1 MKRGDVRDAGFRQR
15 LNGHRRAFFIARP
28 MTTNRRLY
36 ITYVLLAA
44 AVSLQVR
51 ATAAEENSS
60 QNPVLWTDRGD
71 IRALD
76 LIGGAGGKEHQPA
89 GKFTFVQ
96 EDMGGTAPKFIVR
109 DEQGVR
115 WKAKLGEEV
124 KSETAATRLVWAA
137 GYFTDEDYYL
147 PELRVE
153 NMPKLKRG
161 SQFVSEDGRVQGV
174 RLERYLKG
182 EKKAG
187 NWSWFKNPFTG
198 TKELNGLR
206 IMMAL
211 INNWDL
217 KEVNNAIYQ
226 VKGESPR
233 YVVSDLGAT
242 FGETGNPLTRS
253 KSNPQD
259 YSKSEFIQK
268 VTPDHVDFFL
278 SSRPFFITAIDIPNY
293 TQRTKMQEV
302 VKNIPISDAVWL
314 GKLLQPLSDD
324 QIRDVFRAAGYNDK
338 DVEDNAT
345 VVKQRIMDLTRLDV
359 NRFDSNRLP

>member
-1 MKRGDVRDAGFRQR
+1 MRGLNRATMVLDVPLPQR
-15 LNGHRRAFFIARP
+15 ESMI
-28 MTTNRRLY
+28 TNRRLY
-36 ITYVLLAA
+36 TAYVLFAA
-44 AVSLQVR
+44 ALCLPSSSPAAQSLS
-51 ATAAEENSS
+51 ATPDNTG
-60 QNPVLWTDRGD
+60 QIPILWTDRGD
-71 IRALD
+71 VRNLD

-89 GKFTFVQ
+89 GKFTFVE

-109 DEQGVR
+109 DEQGVK

-153 NMPKLKRG
+153 NMSKLKRG
-161 SQFVSEDGRVQGV
+161 SQFVSEDGTVHGV

-182 EKKAG
+182 EKKKG

-242 FGETGNPLTRS
+242 FGDTGSPLTRS
-253 KSNPQD
+253 KSNPED

-278 SSRPFFITAIDIPNY
+278 SSRPFFLNCD
-293 TQRTKMQEV
+293 
-302 VKNIPISDAVWL
+302 
-314 GKLLQPLSDD
+314 
-324 QIRDVFRAAGYNDK
+324 
-338 DVEDNAT
+338 
-345 VVKQRIMDLTRLDV
+345 
-359 NRFDSNRLP
+359 